1 MQTIYVTL
9 SNYPTV
15 IESTTIRAAI
25 YSDNPSIAI
34 QAPCGGY
41 DVARPADLDDMVV
54 VFGTTEKIK

>member
-15 IESTTIRAAI
+15 IESTTIRIAL
-25 YSDNPSIAI
+25 YSDDPSIAI

-41 DVARPADLDDMVV
+41 DIARPADLDDMVV
-54 VFGTTEKIK
+54 VFGATDKVK